1 MGCTGAKFWEEEA
14 PLYAER
20 RATAP
25 ASAMNP
31 GTSAHFRL
39 LVIEEDRGWNT
50 IESQSGLVKIFT
62 RPRQVRKY
70 DDPWE
75 TAQAPM

>member
-25 ASAMNP
+25 ASATNP

-39 LVIEEDRGWNT
+39 LVIEEDRGWIT
-50 IESQSGLVKIFT
+50 SESRSAL
-62 RPRQVRKY
+62 
-70 DDPWE
+70 
-75 TAQAPM
+75 